1 MDFKDKIILVTG
13 AANGIGRDVALNFA
27 KLNGHVIIADIDKEQ
42 GEELIYKIR
51 ENNKKADFIYFNVL
65 EIDKIDNVISNI
77 INKYKKVDVL
87 VNNAGIC
94 PKKHSEDIGIKE
106 WDEVMRVN
114 LTSMFF
120 IIKKLSTYMKN
131 QRYGKIVN
139 ISSVSARMGGI
150 NVGPHY
156 VASKGG
162 VEALTRYFAKDLAQ
176 YNINVNAISP
186 GTTITNLINVWNK
199 EVIKEITEKI
209 PLNRLASTTDIA
221 NVVLFLSSDESSFI
235 TGEVINVNGGMYMN

>member
-42 GEELIYKIR
+42 GEELIYKIK

-94 PKKHSEDIGIKE
+94 PKKHSEDIDIKE

-114 LTSMFF
+114 LTSVFF

-139 ISSVSARMGGI
+139 ISSVAAKMGGV
-150 NVGPHY
+150 NVGAHY

-186 GTTITNLINVWNK
+186 ATTITNLINTWDK

-209 PLNRLASTTDIA
+209 PLKRLASVTDIA
-221 NVVLFLSSDESSFI
+221 NAVLFLSSDESSFI

>member
-42 GEELIYKIR
+42 GEELIYKIK

-94 PKKHSEDIGIKE
+94 PKKHSEDIDIKE

-114 LTSMFF
+114 LTSIFF
-120 IIKKLSTYMKN
+120 IINKLSTYMKN

-139 ISSVSARMGGI
+139 ISSVAAKMGGI

-162 VEALTRYFAKDLAQ
+162 VEALTRYFAKNLAQ

-186 GTTITNLINVWNK
+186 ATTITNLSNMWNK